1 MLIVAE
7 GEERIP
13 PFRKLSSNNLQNL
26 LPIEIEEKQV
36 PIEVDSLLDRAE
48 KLALIQKLHK
58 VQSALAI
65 AVLVALR
72 NQAWKEWI
80 RNSLVCFSICEL
92 EIRCSYAGI
101 KS

>member
-13 PFRKLSSNNLQNL
+13 PVRKLSSNNLQNL

-36 PIEVDSLLDRAE
+36 PVEVYFLLDRAE

-65 AVLVALR
+65 AALVALR

-92 EIRCSYAGI
+92 EIRCSYAGL

>member
-1 MLIVAE
+1 MLSVAE

-13 PFRKLSSNNLQNL
+13 PFRKLSSSNLQNL

-36 PIEVDSLLDRAE
+36 PIEVESLLDRAE

-58 VQSALAI
+58 AQSALAI

-72 NQAWKEWI
+72 NQSWKEWI

-92 EIRCSYAGI
+92 EIRCSYAGL

>member
-13 PFRKLSSNNLQNL
+13 PSRKLSSNNLQNL

-92 EIRCSYAGI
+92 EIRCSYAGL